1 MTSASISTRGG
12 LVSPSRHCPVCADPH
27 WSLLPGDQGKNRH
40 NAHCSYVIRSHLLS
54 SPRHTGAASLQII
67 CAIDLPEKKICC
79 DKVKYSWQGS
89 LISLLQFHILLLK
102 RSLADNLNDQK
113 KSTKEGSPVPVS
125 NEIMPIHTSFMSN
138 IKL

>member
-12 LVSPSRHCPVCADPH
+12 LVSPSHHCPVSAGPRC
-27 WSLLPGDQGKNRH
+27 QETRGKNRH

-54 SPRHTGAASLQII
+54 SSRHTGAASLQII

-79 DKVKYSWQGS
+79 DKVKFSWQGS